1 MRLTGVRRIAS
12 VAILLTTKRVV
23 IGSLCAALGVVAC
36 SGVALHNED
45 VVQTAHTN
53 AVVQRALY
61 FLITA

>member
-1 MRLTGVRRIAS
+1 MRLTGVQRIAS

-23 IGSLCAALGVVAC
+23 IGISAAALGVVAC